1 MTLETIGGLKVRCKA
16 DTNKGEVTGPVTAL
30 MTISFTGCTN
40 AGARCQGPNGL
51 PGEIVTQR
59 LSGTLG
65 YVTRAPKVVG
75 LDLSEPTGGPLAVF
89 FCGEDLRVEVFG
101 SVIGRITPINKT
113 IAPGSHVKLMFA
125 QKEGHQAIRM
135 LLGAPPDV
143 PMTSVLGGPLEESG
157 ISSTDLLTFAAP
169 IKIIA

>member
-1 MTLETIGGLKVRCKA
+1 L
-16 DTNKGEVTGPVTAL
+16 
-30 MTISFTGCTN
+30 
-40 AGARCQGPNGL
+40 
-51 PGEIVTQR
+51 
-59 LSGTLG
+59 GTLG

-89 FCGEDLRVEVFG
+89 FCGEDLRIEVFG
-101 SVIGRITPINKT
+101 SMIGRITPINKA
-113 IAPGSHVKLMFA
+113 IAPGSHATLKFA

-135 LLGAPPDV
+135 LLGGPPDV

-157 ISSTDLLTFAAP
+157 LSSTDLLMFAAP